1 MPLASV
7 SFNHILASAGF
18 LEPLRQRT
26 MPVEYAAVTLAENL
40 PSSTA
45 LQARPC
51 SVHPQMA
58 GSS

>member
-1 MPLASV
+1 MPPASA
-7 SFNHILASAGF
+7 SFIHIFASAGF

-26 MPVEYAAVTLAENL
+26 IPVEYAAAEGRKLAVG
-40 PSSTA
+40 TA
-45 LQARPC
+45 LQARLC